1 VRRSSSSTSFHSRKR
16 EGLNPKTLMR
26 ENIGCWFFGFITGAA
41 VMLVIMQIM
50 LSSIKRSVRRI
61 RELMEEEKKL

>member
-1 VRRSSSSTSFHSRKR
+1 
-16 EGLNPKTLMR
+16 MR